1 MVWRSKGKFAI
12 PFRTIN
18 VSEDIELL
26 RKMDPDF
33 KKAWDESRT
42 EYQQI
47 GEMISLRK
55 KKNLRPKNKK
65 ELSARKWSGVFAFTL
80 SCPKNV
86 AMLMS

>member
-1 MVWRSKGKFAI
+1 
-12 PFRTIN
+12 
-18 VSEDIELL
+18 
-26 RKMDPDF
+26 MDPDF

-55 KKNLRPKNKK
+55 KKILRPKNNK

>member
-1 MVWRSKGKFAI
+1 
-12 PFRTIN
+12 
-18 VSEDIELL
+18 
-26 RKMDPDF
+26 MDPDF

-55 KKNLRPKNKK
+55 KKNSRPKNK

>member
-1 MVWRSKGKFAI
+1 M
-12 PFRTIN
+12 IN
-18 VSEDIELL
+18 VSEHIELL

-55 KKNLRPKNKK
+55 KKNSRPKNKK

>member
-1 MVWRSKGKFAI
+1 
-12 PFRTIN
+12 
-18 VSEDIELL
+18 
-26 RKMDPDF
+26 MDPDF

-55 KKNLRPKNKK
+55 KKNSRPKNKT
-65 ELSARKWSGVFAFTL
+65 ELSARKGSGVFAFTL

>member
-1 MVWRSKGKFAI
+1 
-12 PFRTIN
+12 
-18 VSEDIELL
+18 
-26 RKMDPDF
+26 MDPDF

-47 GEMISLRK
+47 GEMISVRK
-55 KKNLRPKNKK
+55 KKNSRPKNKK
-65 ELSARKWSGVFAFTL
+65 ELSARKWSGVVAFTL